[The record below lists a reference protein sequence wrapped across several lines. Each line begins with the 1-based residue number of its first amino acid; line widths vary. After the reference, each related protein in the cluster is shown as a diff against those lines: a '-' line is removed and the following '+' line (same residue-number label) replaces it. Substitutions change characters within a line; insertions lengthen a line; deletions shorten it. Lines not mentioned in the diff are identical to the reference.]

1 MPAAQREIADR
12 GRQLNVGY
20 LYQHILGRPR
30 DEEPNDAW
38 AGGRETLEA
47 NARVFQ
53 RERWQ
58 AVEITGHVGSPRLV
72 VPGARGREG
81 CRRRRRAATT
91 GGPKSRA

>member
-30 DEEPNDAW
+30 DEEPNDAGS
-38 AGGRETLEA
+38 GGRETLEA

-58 AVEITGHVGSPRLV
+58 AVEITGHVEPPRLV
-72 VPGARGREG
+72 VPGARGRGG
-81 CRRRRRAATT
+81 CRRRRRTAAS
-91 GGPKSRA
+91 GGPRSRS